1 MVTANITLATDT
13 SQITLHGC
21 SVCVCVCVCMREK
34 LEQKEMRNESE
45 TTDPLK
51 PGSGVVCLES
61 LSLTHTH
68 THNL

>member
-1 MVTANITLATDT
+1 
-13 SQITLHGC
+13 
-21 SVCVCVCVCMREK
+21 MREK

-61 LSLTHTH
+61 LSLSHTHTH
-68 THNL
+68 THTHTISDHTLRQTFVIKCVTMKS